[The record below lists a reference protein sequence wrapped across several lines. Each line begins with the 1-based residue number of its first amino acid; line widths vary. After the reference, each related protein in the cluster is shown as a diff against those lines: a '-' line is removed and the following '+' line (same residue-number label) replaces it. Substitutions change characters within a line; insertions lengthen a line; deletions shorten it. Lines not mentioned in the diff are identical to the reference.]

1 MSDAYKMH
9 RFFLIYMFASL
20 GFSDLF
26 YSEYAGV
33 IYVSDG
39 LDFVIPKRS
48 KVIPIWFVAF
58 IMRSIFGRCLLF
70 MARVPQR

>member
-1 MSDAYKMH
+1 MSDAFYMH

-26 YSEYAGV
+26 YAEYAGV

-48 KVIPIWFVAF
+48 KVIPLGFTWF
-58 IMRSIFGRCLLF
+58 CK
-70 MARVPQR
+70 

>member
-39 LDFVIPKRS
+39 LDLDKQKS
-48 KVIPIWFVAF
+48 KV
-58 IMRSIFGRCLLF
+58 S
-70 MARVPQR
+70 